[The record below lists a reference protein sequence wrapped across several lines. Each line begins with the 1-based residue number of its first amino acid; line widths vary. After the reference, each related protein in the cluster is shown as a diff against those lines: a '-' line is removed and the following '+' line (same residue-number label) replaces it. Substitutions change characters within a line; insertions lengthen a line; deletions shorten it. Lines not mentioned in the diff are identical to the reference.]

1 METAV
6 LRTNVAAEAEAAGT
20 AVMKAVA
27 MVPAAA
33 EAAISPVTASAM
45 VHRPVRSD
53 MRLPDVPGR
62 VVSGSETA
70 MCELF

>member
-27 MVPAAA
+27 MVPAAV

-45 VHRPVRSD
+45 VHRPARPGI
-53 MRLPDVPGR
+53 RLPDVPGR
-62 VVSGSETA
+62 AVSGSETA
-70 MCELF
+70 M